1 MEESKLSEDREF
13 RPNKSEDTAPRKH
26 TNLRS
31 KLAIPNN
38 LLDNPRLHI
47 LSLNSPTDKLPTDKS
62 IAQSASSLLRL
73 PASRLTKVPV
83 TSQARPP
90 STANTKLRARQSAQP
105 RLHSTR
111 QVPSKQK
118 VLNSLSRP
126 IQLPKDTARQS
137 AQPRLHSTR
146 QAPSKHMAL
155 NNLSRPIQ
163 LPKDT
168 ARLN

>member
-1 MEESKLSEDREF
+1 MLIEMEEFKLSEDRES
-13 RPNKSEDTAPRKH
+13 RPIKSEDKAPRKH

-47 LSLNSPTDKLPTDKS
+47 LSLNSPMDKLPTDKS
-62 IAQSASSLLRL
+62 IAQLASSLTL
-73 PASRLTKVPV
+73 PASRLIKVLV
-83 TSQARPP
+83 TSQTRPP

-111 QVPSKQK
+111 Q
-118 VLNSLSRP
+118 
-126 IQLPKDTARQS
+126 
-137 AQPRLHSTR
+137 
-146 QAPSKHMAL
+146 APSKHMARNSL
-155 NNLSRPIQ
+155 FRPIQ